1 MALQTFSFEVIS
13 KITVTLRVEQRAFFF
28 PVFTIQPGKAW
39 KLCFIDKF
47 QSASDTQCTK
57 VTSLPG
63 ESLLVPEASGC
74 SDSSEAKTLCALD
87 TSTPGP
93 VRTSV
98 GCRAR
103 VSCH

>member
-13 KITVTLRVEQRAFFF
+13 KITVTLRVEQSIFF

-74 SDSSEAKTLCALD
+74 SDSSEAKLCV
-87 TSTPGP
+87 P
-93 VRTSV
+93 
-98 GCRAR
+98 
-103 VSCH
+103 